1 MSRQK
6 IQHLLG
12 LLLLS
17 AVWFVIGWSLR
28 GQLAPAQPTLA
39 PAVQRMILAG
49 QLIVDRY
56 YPGPTLTAADLANAA
71 IRGMLYLT
79 QDRYVAL
86 LTGPVSARFEEDF
99 AGETGAP
106 GLWYTLEQGKFVI
119 TALRADGPAVKAG
132 VQVGDVL
139 LAVDGRQ
146 IDAFTTGEELAMALR
161 GPLDTPVAITVQR
174 GEQTLDLSVGRIPRE
189 PITSRL
195 LQEHI
200 GYVKLPAF
208 LANSGEEMKSVLHGL
223 QAQGMESLI
232 WDLRGNAG
240 GSMRAATTLLE
251 DLIAEGVFYTAQ
263 FKDGRRQSF
272 SAKGGATLADLPLV
286 ILTDGGT
293 FSAAE
298 MVTAALQ
305 DHGRALVIGSTTGG
319 KGVLQDTIPLDAD
332 SRLHLTIAQWF
343 SPAGRTIHQQ
353 GIQPD
358 VPVVDDPATPDDE
371 VVAVAVEQLQAP

>member
-17 AVWFVIGWSLR
+17 TVWFVIGWSLR

-39 PAVQRMILAG
+39 PAVQRMIRAG
-49 QLIVDRY
+49 QLLVDRY
-56 YPGPTLTAADLANAA
+56 YPGPVLTADDLANAA

-99 AGETGAP
+99 AGATGAP

-174 GEQTLDLSVGRIPRE
+174 GETTLELRVGRIPRE
-189 PITSRL
+189 PISSRL
-195 LQEHI
+195 LQGHI

-208 LANSGEEMKSVLHGL
+208 LADSAEAMKSTL
-223 QAQGMESLI
+223 QKLQDQGMDSLI

-240 GSMRAATTLLE
+240 GSMRAATAMLD
-251 DLIAEGVFYTAQ
+251 DLIEEGLFYTAQ
-263 FKDGRRQSF
+263 FKDGQRQSF
-272 SAKGGATLADLPLV
+272 SAQGKATLADLPLV
-286 ILTDGGT
+286 ILVDGGT
-293 FSAAE
+293 YSASE

-305 DHGRALVIGSTTGG
+305 DHGRARIIGSTTGG
-319 KGVLQDTIPLDAD
+319 KGILQDTIPLDAD

-358 VPVVDDPATPDDE
+358 VTLVDDPTTADDE
-371 VVAVAVEQLQAP
+371 LVAFAVEHLQAP

>member
-6 IQHLLG
+6 IQRLLG
-12 LLLLS
+12 LLGLS
-17 AVWFVIGWSLR
+17 AVWFVMGWTLR
-28 GQLAPAQPTLA
+28 GQLAPVQPTLT
-39 PAVQRMILAG
+39 PEVQRVLRAG
-49 QLIVDRY
+49 QMIAERY
-56 YPGPTLTAADLANAA
+56 YPGPTLTAAELANAA

-79 QDRYVAL
+79 HDRYVAL
-86 LTGPVSARFEEDF
+86 LTGAVSARFDEDF

-106 GLWYTLEQGKFVI
+106 GLWYTLEDGKFVI
-119 TALRADGPAVKAG
+119 TALRAEGPAVKAG
-132 VQVGDVL
+132 VQIGDVL
-139 LAVDGRQ
+139 VAVDGRP

-174 GEQTLDLSVGRIPRE
+174 GEQNLELRVGRIPRE

-195 LQEHI
+195 LQGHI

-208 LANSGEEMKSVLHGL
+208 LADSGKEMKSILHSL
-223 QAQGMESLI
+223 QAQGMDRLL

-240 GSMRAATTLLE
+240 GSMRAATTLLD
-251 DLIAEGVFYTAQ
+251 DLIAAGVFYTAQ
-263 FKDGRRQSF
+263 FKDGHRQSF
-272 SAKGGATLADLPLV
+272 SAQGGATLADLPVV

-305 DHGRALVIGSTTGG
+305 DHGRARVIGSTTGG
-319 KGVLQDTIPLDAD
+319 KGILQDTIPLDAD

-343 SPAGRTIHQQ
+343 SPAGRIIHQQ

-358 VPVVDDPATPDDE
+358 LPVVDDPATTEDE
-371 VVAVAVEQLQAP
+371 VIAFAVEQLQAP

>member
-1 MSRQK
+1 MLRQK
-6 IQHLLG
+6 VQRLLG
-12 LLLLS
+12 LLGLS
-17 AVWFVIGWSLR
+17 AVWLMIGWTLR
-28 GQLAPAQPTLA
+28 GQLSPVQPTLV
-39 PAVQRMILAG
+39 PEIRRVIQAG
-49 QLIVDRY
+49 QIIAERY

-79 QDRYVAL
+79 HDRYVAL
-86 LTGPVSARFEEDF
+86 LTGPVSARFDEDF

-106 GLWYTLEQGKFVI
+106 GLWYTLENGKFVI
-119 TALRADGPAVKAG
+119 TALRAEGPAVEAG

-139 LAVDGRQ
+139 VAVDGRA
-146 IDAFTTGEELAMALR
+146 IDALTTGEELAMALR

-174 GEQTLDLSVGRIPRE
+174 GEQIVDLSVGRIARE

-195 LQEHI
+195 LAGHI
-200 GYVKLPAF
+200 GYVKLPVF
-208 LANSGEEMKSVLHGL
+208 LANSANEMKNSLTTL
-223 QAQGMESLI
+223 QAQGMSSLI

-240 GSMRAATTLLE
+240 GSMRAATAMLD

-263 FKDGRRQSF
+263 FKDGHRQSF
-272 SAKGGATLADLPLV
+272 SAKGNATQATLPLV

-305 DHGRALVIGSTTGG
+305 DHGRALVVGSTTGG
-319 KGVLQDTIPLDAD
+319 KGILQDTIALDAD

-343 SPAGRTIHQQ
+343 SPAGRAIHQQ

-358 VPVVDDPATPDDE
+358 VLLVDDPATADDE
-371 VVAVAVEQLQAP
+371 VVAFALKHLQAP

>member
-17 AVWFVIGWSLR
+17 AVWFGIGWAVR
-28 GQLAPAQPTLA
+28 GQLAPTQPTLA
-39 PAVQRMILAG
+39 PEVHRVIQAG
-49 QLIVDRY
+49 QLILDRF

-86 LTGPVSARFEEDF
+86 LTGPVSARFDEDF

-106 GLWYTLEQGKFVI
+106 GLWYTLENGKFVI

-161 GPLDTPVAITVQR
+161 GPLDTPVALTVQR
-174 GEQTLDLSVGRIPRE
+174 GETALDLSVGRIPRE

-195 LQEHI
+195 IQGHI

-208 LANSGEEMKSVLHGL
+208 FANSAEAMKSTLHNL
-223 QAQGMESLI
+223 QAQGMDSLI
-232 WDLRGNAG
+232 LDLRGNAG
-240 GSMRAATTLLE
+240 GSMRAATAMLD
-251 DLIAEGVFYTAQ
+251 DLINEGTFYTAQ
-263 FKDGRRQSF
+263 FRDGRRQSF
-272 SAKGGATLADLPLV
+272 SAQGKATLADLPIV

-305 DHGRALVIGSTTGG
+305 DHGRAHVIGNTTGG
-319 KGVLQDTIPLDAD
+319 KGILQDTIVLDAE

-343 SPAGRTIHQQ
+343 SPAGRAIHQQ
-353 GIQPD
+353 GVQPD
-358 VPVVDDPATPDDE
+358 VTIVDDPATADDE
-371 VVAVAVEQLQAP
+371 VVAVAIEHLQAP